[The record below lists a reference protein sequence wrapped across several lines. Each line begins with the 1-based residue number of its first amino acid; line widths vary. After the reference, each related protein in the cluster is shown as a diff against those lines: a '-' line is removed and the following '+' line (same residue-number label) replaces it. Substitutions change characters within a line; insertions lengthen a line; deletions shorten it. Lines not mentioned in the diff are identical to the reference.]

1 MPCEMLIKNH
11 PAFLKR
17 ITHKP
22 KRKPCLFQFNQNR
35 QGFLAE
41 IQKGLCS
48 SSPQVIEAVAAW
60 TSKDD
65 AEIEYTFLKGARD
78 LQERRAGG
86 ELDGGCHHE
95 IADEKEGHRAVEQA
109 EQDEDPS
116 DRLRQAEE
124 RREEMDAELDL
135 PFCAI
140 GLIGILVISR
150 CAAPP
155 YPAALLDTPSV

>member
-1 MPCEMLIKNH
+1 MFFFADFIAK
-11 PAFLKR
+11 
-17 ITHKP
+17 
-22 KRKPCLFQFNQNR
+22 
-35 QGFLAE
+35 
-41 IQKGLCS
+41 
-48 SSPQVIEAVAAW
+48 QVIEAVAAW
-60 TSKDD
+60 TGEDD
-65 AEIEYTFLKGARD
+65 AEVEDTFLKGTRD

-86 ELDGGCHHE
+86 ELDEACHHE

-109 EQDEDPS
+109 EQDEDPAEG
-116 DRLRQAEE
+116 LRQTGKQAEE